1 MAKGK
6 ITNSTGLSKI
16 RPAESVEG
24 RERQLCALAVDRA
37 EEMLRNGT
45 ASSQIICHYLKLASS
60 FSELEKEKIRAD
72 IAEKQAKAKKIEADQ
87 ASEEKYDRVINAL
100 KEYQG
105 HGTPEDYYYDDDEP
119 FY

>member
-6 ITNSTGLSKI
+6 VTNTTGLDRI

-24 RERQLCALAVDRA
+24 RERQLCALAVDCA
-37 EEMLRNGT
+37 EEQLRNGT

-60 FSELEKEKIRAD
+60 FAELEKEKIKAD
-72 IAEKQAKAKKIEADQ
+72 IAEKHAKAKKLEADQ

-105 HGTPEDYYYDDDEP
+105 HGTEEDYYYDDDEP